1 MLTADCQKSWVGGKT
16 LGLHSTVF
24 SENEDE
30 NTPLNNKNRDKN
42 AENRLQLV
50 KAG

>member
-1 MLTADCQKSWVGGKT
+1 MLTADCQKSGVGEQT

-30 NTPLNNKNRDKN
+30 NTRLNNKNQCKN
-42 AENRLQLV
+42 AKNRLQLV
-50 KAG
+50 KTG